1 MTWTSQTPHRD
12 QVHALSTS
20 FGADMG
26 PIDAPVT
33 PGLNEA

>member
-1 MTWTSQTPHRD
+1 MTWTSQTHQRG
-12 QVHALSTS
+12 QGHALSTS

-26 PIDAPVT
+26 PIDAPVM